1 MRITYD
7 GISLEELA
15 GEEKRKKR
23 MQRKTFTVDSAKAGL
38 LLELSSWDERKH
50 IAIEPGET
58 VRFVLSDGSEV
69 RGVFRWI
76 EAAWPADED
85 VAVVETDE
93 DVCRIGLSDIV
104 TYIEAPT
111 EIVAEEG

>member
-1 MRITYD
+1 M
-7 GISLEELA
+7 
-15 GEEKRKKR
+15 R
-23 MQRKTFTVDSAKAGL
+23 MQRKTFTVESARPGL
-38 LLELSSWDERKH
+38 LLSLRSVDSSRSVV
-50 IAIEPGET
+50 IEPGEH
-58 VRFVLSDGSEV
+58 VRFALKDGSEI
-69 RGVFRWI
+69 RGTFRWI

-104 TYIEAPT
+104 TYIEAHA

>member
-1 MRITYD
+1 M
-7 GISLEELA
+7 
-15 GEEKRKKR
+15 R
-23 MQRKTFTVDSAKAGL
+23 MQRKTFTVESANAGL
-38 LLELSSWDERKH
+38 LLTLGSVDGRKH
-50 IAIEPGET
+50 IVIEPGEI
-58 VRFVLSDGSEV
+58 VRFVLGDGSEV

-104 TYIEAPT
+104 TYIEVPA
-111 EIVAEEG
+111 EIVEED